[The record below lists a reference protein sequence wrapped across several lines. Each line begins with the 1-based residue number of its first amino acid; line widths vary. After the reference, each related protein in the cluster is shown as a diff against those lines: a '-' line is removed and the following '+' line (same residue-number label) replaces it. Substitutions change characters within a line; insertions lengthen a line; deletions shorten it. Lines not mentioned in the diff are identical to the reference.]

1 VLALSTAL
9 HGHALAT
16 MQRGARLSGVLST
29 PKYVV
34 VDLDDVDRIRDEIS
48 STWVGDE
55 NAGRVAFV
63 TGGLRFAQLSMPLSD
78 AQFIE
83 QRQMSAQE
91 IARIFRL
98 PPWMIGAP
106 SGDSMTYANVE
117 AQAQAFVTFS
127 LRPWLVVIEQALSL
141 DRDLMPQTMY
151 VEFPLDGL
159 LRADSRT
166 RAEIYTAALN
176 PETGCMTRDEVRRLE
191 NLEPEARTS

>member
-1 VLALSTAL
+1 
-9 HGHALAT
+9 
-16 MQRGARLSGVLST
+16 MQRGARLAGVLST
-29 PKYVV
+29 PKDVV
-34 VDLDDVDRIRDEIS
+34 VDPDDIDRIRDEIS

-63 TGGLRFAQLSMPLSD
+63 TGGLSFAQLSMPLSD

-141 DRDLMPQTMY
+141 DRDLMPQTIY
-151 VEFPLDGL
+151 VEFLLDGL

-176 PETGCMTRDEVRRLE
+176 PETGWMTRAEVRRLE
-191 NLEPEARTS
+191 NLDPEATS